1 MDNDT
6 IQALLKQNDLPG
18 NYDDRELIET
28 HISWVILAG
37 NRVFKLKKPFKY
49 SFLDFSTLEKRKYYC
64 EEELRLNSRLAA
76 SMYNR
81 VLPIIETFEDVY
93 IDQQK
98 DNQTGEAGA
107 IIDYALEMNRMD
119 SDLAMDILLQ
129 ENRVNA
135 GDIDKIAEKIADFH
149 DRTEIIK
156 KPFNIDAYKQ
166 KFEDITSVKDW
177 LIEKGFD
184 KEVTLIEEA
193 IEASR
198 SFLKANEHYLK
209 KRNDEG
215 YVKDCH
221 GDLHSKNIFL
231 YDDPVIFDCIEF
243 NAHFRQIDTL
253 NEIAFFCMDLEA
265 WGFYQLSDRFFN
277 LYCQLMPNE
286 SYQSKDTRKA
296 FTFFKSYRANV
307 RGKVIALK
315 LKEQDKT
322 SLDSEQSRLEAMKH
336 YFHQM
341 HYYLTKGN
349 EI

>member
-1 MDNDT
+1 MTNSS
-6 IQALLKQNDLPG
+6 IQQLLKQNDLRG
-18 NYDDRELIET
+18 DYHDRRLIET

-37 NRVFKLKKPFKY
+37 DRVFKIKKPFKY

-81 VLPIIETFEDVY
+81 VLPIIETSEEVY
-93 IDQQK
+93 I
-98 DNQTGEAGA
+98 GEEEDPKAHEGGK
-107 IIDYALEMNRMD
+107 IVDYTLEMNRMEG
-119 SDLAMDILLQ
+119 DLAMDKLLQ
-129 ENRVNA
+129 ENRVTST
-135 GDIDKIAEKIADFH
+135 DIDKIAEKIADFH
-149 DRTEIIK
+149 GRTEVINQ
-156 KPFNIDAYKQ
+156 PFNIEEYKQ

-177 LIEKGFD
+177 LIEQDFNQ
-184 KEVTLIEEA
+184 ELTLIDEA
-193 IEASR
+193 IHAS
-198 SFLKANEHYLK
+198 SKFLDANKDYLK

-243 NAHFRQIDTL
+243 NAHFRRIDTL

-265 WGFYQLSDRFFN
+265 SGFKQLSEQFFKK
-277 LYCQLMPNE
+277 YCQLMPQEN
-286 SYQSKDTRKA
+286 YQSQDTRDI

-315 LKEQDKT
+315 LKEMDKNALAT
-322 SLDSEQSRLEAMKH
+322 EHRKFGAMKK
-336 YFHQM
+336 YFQQM
-341 HYYLTKGN
+341 HEYLV
-349 EI
+349 